1 MRGVSCLMA
10 KQSSIKKEDKVERGI
25 GSEQSKLRLSV
36 TVGRDGRTAI
46 RLASILHT
54 SHAGAFFWVKESES
68 VMRVYD
74 STTHLWIKFDQFPT
88 VLLRIVL

>member
-1 MRGVSCLMA
+1 MA

-46 RLASILHT
+46 RFASILHT
-54 SHAGAFFWVKESES
+54 SQAGAFFWVKESES
-68 VMRVYD
+68 RECM
-74 STTHLWIKFDQFPT
+74 
-88 VLLRIVL
+88 IV